1 MISNASMS
9 NALDALQNE
18 ERDIVEK
25 PIARDNLPVQ
35 LYSLADQFDF
45 HFIGWYGIYLCRKRG
60 QQAVASA
67 VAQDPVSST
76 LGQAGI
82 PGVVGLAAVAEEKQ
96 KRRDAVVLQQA
107 ADWHQKRKQDRE
119 AEEEA
124 KKLSLIHI

>member
-1 MISNASMS
+1 MS

-45 HFIGWYGIYLCRKRG
+45 HFIGWYGIYLGRKRG

-96 KRRDAVVLQQA
+96 KQQTQLKHLQT
-107 ADWHQKRKQDRE
+107 HLQKTVKATQNNKE
-119 AEEEA
+119 
-124 KKLSLIHI
+124 LSITKNTKY